1 MSSPAATR
9 RFPHEGRT
17 ALVTGAAVGIGR
29 EYARRLAADGARV
42 VCADLNPSDETL
54 ELVRAE
60 GSDGLGF
67 QCDVSAPEEVAA
79 LREAVERFGGAD
91 IVVHNAGVYPLQEF
105 TGMTFESWRRVLAI
119 NLDSLFLVAQAFV
132 PTMIERSWGRLIA
145 ISSGMVHAG
154 APIAPHY
161 IASKAGVIGLVRSL
175 AGSLGPHGITVNAVS
190 PGLVESFGTLTGP
203 QRELGLFESIIDVQ
217 AIKRTG
223 RPEDLAGMVSFLAS
237 DDASWMTGQTVLIDG
252 GAARH

>member
-1 MSSPAATR
+1 MSAPSAAR
-9 RFPHEGRT
+9 RRPHEGRT

-29 EYARRLAADGARV
+29 EYARRLAEDGARV
-42 VCADLNPSDETL
+42 VCADLNPTDETL
-54 ELVRAE
+54 ELIQAE
-60 GSDGLGF
+60 GGEGLGVL
-67 QCDVSAPEEVAA
+67 CDVSSPDDVTALHAA
-79 LREAVERFGGAD
+79 AAGFGGAD
-91 IVVHNAGVYPLQEF
+91 IVVHNAGIYPMQPFAE
-105 TGMTFESWRRVLAI
+105 MTFESWRRVLAI
-119 NLDSLFLVAQAFV
+119 NLDSLFLVAQAFL
-132 PTMIERSWGRLIA
+132 PTMIEREWGRLIA

-161 IASKAGVIGLVRSL
+161 VASKAGVIGLVRSL
-175 AGSLGPHGITVNAVS
+175 AGSVGQYGVTVNAVS
-190 PGLVESFGTLTGP
+190 PGLIETVGTLTGP
-203 QRELGLFESIIDVQ
+203 QRELGLFEALIDVQ

>member
-1 MSSPAATR
+1 MSSPTATR
-9 RFPHEGRT
+9 RRPHEGRT

-42 VCADLNPSDETL
+42 VCADLNSSDETL
-54 ELVRAE
+54 DLVRAE
-60 GSDGLGF
+60 GSDGTGF
-67 QCDVSAPEEVAA
+67 QCDVSAPDDVAA
-79 LREAVERFGGAD
+79 LREDVERFGGAD

-132 PTMIERSWGRLIA
+132 PTMIERNWGRLIA

-161 IASKAGVIGLVRSL
+161 VASKAGVIGLVRSL
-175 AGSLGPHGITVNAVS
+175 AGSLGQYGITVNAVS

-203 QRELGLFESIIDVQ
+203 QRELGLFEAIIDVQ
-217 AIKRTG
+217 AVKRTG